1 MTTQLTSRP
10 YGDGY
15 ELVAEER
22 GVGKLVWVAARLP
35 QRPSAGG
42 WLEGPGA
49 GGGVIYRV
57 PAKLAADPERARG
70 AGEPASLGLALAMMA
85 DRAEGLLDRAAP
97 RRQPE
102 RDI

>member
-22 GVGKLVWVAARLP
+22 VVGKLVWVAARLP
-35 QRPSAGG
+35 ERQSAGW
-42 WLEGPGA
+42 WLEVPGA
-49 GGGVIYRV
+49 GDELIYRV
-57 PAKLAADPERARG
+57 PAKLAGEPDRARR

-97 RRQPE
+97 RQQPE

>member
-22 GVGKLVWVAARLP
+22 VVGKLVWVAARLP
-35 QRPSAGG
+35 ERQ
-42 WLEGPGA
+42 GA
-49 GGGVIYRV
+49 GSELIYRV
-57 PAKLAADPERARG
+57 PAKLAGEPDRARR

>member
-22 GVGKLVWVAARLP
+22 VVGKLVWVAARLP
-35 QRPSAGG
+35 ERQSAGW
-42 WLEGPGA
+42 WLEVPRA
-49 GGGVIYRV
+49 GSELIYRV
-57 PAKLAADPERARG
+57 PAKLAGEPDRARR